1 MPRTSQELQ
10 CGERIEKYTDLT
22 AMSASNAPPYAKRTL
37 RVIQSESDDG
47 STEYKRQVHK
57 LSTSRLHTLATQ
69 MSYRLDEGYGRCTYH
84 VGVEDDGCHSVLDY
98 SAVSESAWVLESIAR
113 SLNAIV
119 LERKMI
125 QNEIEMGEDGNL
137 KLVDNIN
144 DVLVV
149 EEPPVLGRGSDGFNG
164 EDEKEEKSCGEDE
177 EVRKKKTLA
186 KLSATDEA
194 YTRCELTIQRVE
206 THLLD
211 PSPLSLSSLS
221 RGSSFAEGF
230 NGAEATTLN
239 NLERLKLHSSPS
251 STSCRKE
258 ESKFSGESVTNKEL
272 NDTHHIVNSVEE
284 TLTTRNIR
292 VAVVGNV
299 DAGKSTLIGTLTTS
313 FLDDGRGSSRT
324 SIMKH
329 RHEIESGRTSTY
341 SSHLLGFRHSGEP
354 IAGRDKIR
362 ANKMKSEDE
371 MLVVEEPP
379 VLGRGSD
386 GFNGEDEKEEKSC
399 GEDEEVRKKKTLA
412 KLSATDE
419 AYTRCELTIQRV
431 ETHLLDPS
439 PLSLSSLSRGSSFAE
454 GFNGAE
460 ATTLNNL
467 ERLKLHSSPSSTS
480 CRKEESKFSGESVT
494 NKELNDTHHIVNSV
508 EETLTTRN
516 IRVAVV
522 GNVDA
527 GKSTLIG
534 TLTTSFLDD
543 GRGSSRTSIMK
554 HRHEIESGRTST
566 YSSHLLGFRHS
577 GEPIAGRDKIRA
589 NKMKSEDEIARESY
603 RIVTLM
609 DLAGHEKYLKT
620 TIHGVS
626 SGFADYSIVLVNSR
640 HPPTH
645 MTQHHINL
653 CCSFGIPIIVVFTK
667 IDGCP
672 EHALSTSK
680 NELAKMLKS
689 PEVGRRPFAIKTEQ
703 DIVTSMGK
711 LHTLAPTI
719 DISCVTGEGL
729 NLLRKMLFSL
739 PKRRRHE
746 KKVDRP
752 FEFLVEDIFHNVP
765 GVGSVVSGFVN
776 AGELTVGSHCNVYVG
791 PTNDGTFLKTVAKS
805 AHVARINTSHI
816 TAGQSACLA
825 FSLNKELRKKLR
837 RGMVV
842 LQETPTATQEFD
854 AEICVLKGE
863 GTTIRRSYQAY
874 VHILNVRQSAFAR
887 DIEIVNNNALGLPP
901 NHNAKEDA
909 EGVVLRPGSRAKVR
923 FEFAQ
928 RPEYIRPGMR
938 MLFRDGRVRGVG
950 IVTGIPQ

>member
-1 MPRTSQELQ
+1 
-10 CGERIEKYTDLT
+10 
-22 AMSASNAPPYAKRTL
+22 
-37 RVIQSESDDG
+37 
-47 STEYKRQVHK
+47 
-57 LSTSRLHTLATQ
+57 
-69 MSYRLDEGYGRCTYH
+69 
-84 VGVEDDGCHSVLDY
+84 
-98 SAVSESAWVLESIAR
+98 
-113 SLNAIV
+113 
-119 LERKMI
+119 MI
-125 QNEIEMGEDGNL
+125 QNEVELGDDGKL
-137 KLVDNIN
+137 KLVENIN

-149 EEPPVLGRGSDGFNG
+149 EEPPVLGSGIDSSRFNC
-164 EDEKEEKSCGEDE
+164 EDEKEEKSCADDE
-177 EVRKKKTLA
+177 EASKKKPLR
-186 KLSATDEA
+186 KLSAADEA

-221 RGSSFAEGF
+221 RGSSFAEGAK
-230 NGAEATTLN
+230 GAEEASSLN
-239 NLERLKLHSSPS
+239 NLERLKLTSPA
-251 STSCRKE
+251 STSSLKE
-258 ESKFSGESVTNKEL
+258 ESKVSVENVANADT
-272 NDTHHIVNSVEE
+272 NDTQHPVNTVEE
-284 TLTTRNIR
+284 TLSTRNIR

-329 RHEIESGRTSTY
+329 RHEIESGRTSTS
-341 SSHLLGFRHSGEP
+341 SSHL
-354 IAGRDKIR
+354 
-362 ANKMKSEDE
+362 M
-371 MLVVEEPP
+371 
-379 VLGRGSD
+379 
-386 GFNGEDEKEEKSC
+386 
-399 GEDEEVRKKKTLA
+399 
-412 KLSATDE
+412 
-419 AYTRCELTIQRV
+419 
-431 ETHLLDPS
+431 
-439 PLSLSSLSRGSSFAE
+439 
-454 GFNGAE
+454 
-460 ATTLNNL
+460 
-467 ERLKLHSSPSSTS
+467 
-480 CRKEESKFSGESVT
+480 
-494 NKELNDTHHIVNSV
+494 
-508 EETLTTRN
+508 
-516 IRVAVV
+516 
-522 GNVDA
+522 
-527 GKSTLIG
+527 
-534 TLTTSFLDD
+534 
-543 GRGSSRTSIMK
+543 
-554 HRHEIESGRTST
+554 
-566 YSSHLLGFRHS
+566 GFRHS

-626 SGFADYSIVLVNSR
+626 SGFADYAIVLVNSR

-645 MTQHHINL
+645 MTQHHLNL

-672 EHALSTSK
+672 EHALATSK
-680 NELAKMLKS
+680 SEVAKLLKS
-689 PEVGRRPFAIKTEQ
+689 PEVGRRPYAIKTEQ
-703 DIVTSMGK
+703 DIITSMGK

-729 NLLRKMLFSL
+729 DLLRKMLFSL

-746 KKVDRP
+746 KKVARP
-752 FEFLVEDIFHNVP
+752 FEFLVEDIFLNVP

-776 AGELTVGSHCNVYVG
+776 AGELNVGSNCEVYVG

-842 LQETPTATQEFD
+842 LQESPTATKEFD

-887 DIEIVNNNALGLPP
+887 EIEIVNNNALGLPP
-901 NHNAKEDA
+901 SHNAKEDT
-909 EGVVLRPGSRAKVR
+909 EGIVLRPGSRAKVR

-950 IVTGIPQ
+950 IITGIPQ